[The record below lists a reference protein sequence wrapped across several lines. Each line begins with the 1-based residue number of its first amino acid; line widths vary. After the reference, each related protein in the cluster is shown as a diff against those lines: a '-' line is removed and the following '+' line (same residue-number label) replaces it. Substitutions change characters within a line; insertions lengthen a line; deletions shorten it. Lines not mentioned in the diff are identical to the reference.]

1 MEQNDFI
8 YWLVGFTENKNTLSL
23 VEMDIVKEKLEEVI
37 DEGINRD
44 YSLGYFPSPF
54 STFDNNSPYTYP
66 GMQGI
71 DKIKDMDLNIDQ
83 LMMDMDEYAKDVD
96 VLNAIEDGLYMCD
109 AYGGG
114 QFLTWNEVKTF
125 IDNRKRLSEEDN

>member
-1 MEQNDFI
+1 
-8 YWLVGFTENKNTLSL
+8 
-23 VEMDIVKEKLEEVI
+23 
-37 DEGINRD
+37 
-44 YSLGYFPSPF
+44 
-54 STFDNNSPYTYP
+54 
-66 GMQGI
+66 MQGI
-71 DKIKDMDLNIDQ
+71 DRIKDMDLNINQ
-83 LMMDMDEYAKDVD
+83 LMLDMDEYAKDVD